1 LRKAVLNDSTHEES
15 SSLPPIDTSRIEFHV
30 HNMTL
35 AYDQI
40 FDAVFNLFTSF
51 GYFDDAADNL
61 RTVMAIKENLKPG
74 GYGVIDFMNVN
85 YVIKNLVAQNS
96 KTEAGIT
103 FHNTRRFENGFIYKE
118 IEFRDNDH
126 DYHFTE
132 RVSALT
138 LEDFQSYFAASGL
151 DLIDIYGNYKMDD
164 YNPETSERLI
174 MIFRN

>member
-1 LRKAVLNDSTHEES
+1 
-15 SSLPPIDTSRIEFHV
+15 
-30 HNMTL
+30 
-35 AYDQI
+35 
-40 FDAVFNLFTSF
+40 
-51 GYFDDAADNL
+51 
-61 RTVMAIKENLKPG
+61 
-74 GYGVIDFMNVN
+74 MNVN